1 MTLFVVVPPALVAL
15 ISYVTELVRFDIVR
29 LPLNA
34 VSPKFDVKLVAPLV
48 LQVKVVDPL
57 YAIEVDEALKDAV
70 GADGGLTVI
79 VTELVTVPPGPVAVK
94 VYVVVVVGVTEVEPS
109 TLTPPIP

>member
-1 MTLFVVVPPALVAL
+1 MIVVG
-15 ISYVTELVRFDIVR
+15 
-29 LPLNA
+29 
-34 VSPKFDVKLVAPLV
+34 
-48 LQVKVVDPL
+48 
-57 YAIEVDEALKDAV
+57 EALKLSIVGTGDA
-70 GADGGLTVI
+70 GGLTVI

>member
-1 MTLFVVVPPALVAL
+1 MIVKVLLL
-15 ISYVTELVRFDIVR
+15 IKFDIVI
-29 LPLNA
+29 LPFSSDL
-34 VSPKFDVKLVAPLV
+34 PKLDVKLFAPPV
-48 LQVKVVDPL
+48 LQFKVTDPL

-94 VYVVVVVGVTEVEPS
+94 VYVVVVIGVTEVEPS